1 MKVPYFIPS
10 LILLFYL
17 TGCTDSVKKE
27 NIPLAQVYDK
37 VLTKEEI
44 AEITPNNLTGNDSIQ
59 FITNYINNWIK
70 EQIIIHQAELNLK
83 EEEKSFEKK
92 LEQYRKSLLI
102 YEFEKKLIEQKLDTN
117 VTNEEIEKYYH
128 ENPQNFELKENII
141 QGIYIKVRNES
152 PNIDKLKKWL
162 FYQYNPENKQK
173 IEEYIT
179 QFAEDFFIN
188 DSTSWVQFSDVIKSI
203 PIKPYNEEDF
213 LKKNKN
219 INVSDSTFTYLLKIN
234 NYKIKNTLSPLSL
247 EKNKIKHII
256 INKRKL
262 LLIKKMERELYNNA
276 LKKNNIKIYI
286 PEQTIL
292 KDENN
297 S

>member
-1 MKVPYFIPS
+1 MKINRIIAFS
-10 LILLFYL
+10 CILLFSY
-17 TGCTDSVKKE
+17 CSVSSRNE
-27 NIPLAQVYDK
+27 EEPVAQVFDK
-37 VLTKEEI
+37 VLTKSELSGIIPENI
-44 AEITPNNLTGNDSIQ
+44 SGNDSIQ

-92 LEQYRKSLLI
+92 LEEYRKSLLI
-102 YEFEKKLIEQKLDTN
+102 YQYEKLLIEQKLDTTVN
-117 VTNEEIEKYYH
+117 NEEIKKYYT

-141 QGIYIKVRNES
+141 QGIYIKVRNEA

-162 FYQYNPENKQK
+162 FYQYNDENKQK
-173 IEEYIT
+173 IQEYIT
-179 QFAEDFFIN
+179 QFAEDFFVN
-188 DSTSWVQFSDVIKSI
+188 DTNSWVQFSDVLKNI

-219 INVSDSTFTYLLKIN
+219 INVSDSVFTYLLKIE
-234 NYKIKNTLSPLSL
+234 NYKTKNTLSPLSL

-262 LLIKKMERELYNNA
+262 MLIKQMENELYTNA
-276 LKKNNIKIYI
+276 LKKNEIKIYL
-286 PEQTIL
+286 PEQSIPK
-292 KDENN
+292 KDEQP
-297 S
+297 